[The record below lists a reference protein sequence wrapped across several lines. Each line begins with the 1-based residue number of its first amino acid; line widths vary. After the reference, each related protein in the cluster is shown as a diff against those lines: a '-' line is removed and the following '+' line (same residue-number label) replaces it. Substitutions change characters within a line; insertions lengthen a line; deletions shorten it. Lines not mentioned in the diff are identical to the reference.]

1 MTAFRRQVDEYH
13 PLIPG
18 YTGYIPLRFYRVGTS
33 FGNDSVWCV
42 NTFRDITDR
51 KNDQV
56 AELRHTAATTPQLP
70 PICPNEE
77 ILNVL
82 DDYNY
87 KHHPNVL
94 GPVDTK
100 RSFLEPPIPGWGGFV
115 PRSRVTEFG
124 HGVRYHVMAEN
135 CYRDFKNSLD
145 RVKDPTGKVPTYVH
159 VEMFFLWSWMG
170 WHCPKQVLCI
180 ICFSW
185 TQDSCSKS
193 RWQSWP

>member
-1 MTAFRRQVDEYH
+1 
-13 PLIPG
+13 
-18 YTGYIPLRFYRVGTS
+18 FYRVGTS

-94 GPVDTK
+94 GTVLWTPREASWNHPYQAGVALCLD
-100 RSFLEPPIPGWGGFV
+100 PG
-115 PRSRVTEFG
+115 SQNL
-124 HGVRYHVMAEN
+124 VMEYAII
-135 CYRDFKNSLD
+135 K
-145 RVKDPTGKVPTYVH
+145 KVPVTKDSQQQRFYRP
-159 VEMFFLWSWMG
+159 EGMM
-170 WHCPKQVLCI
+170 PKYTGHIPHERSGLGRTFGN
-180 ICFSW
+180 ICR
-185 TQDSCSKS
+185 SCSVCSHTDKNYGAYLS
-193 RWQSWP
+193 KKRKMEKGQEQIKENKETLIA

>member
-1 MTAFRRQVDEYH
+1 
-13 PLIPG
+13 
-18 YTGYIPLRFYRVGTS
+18 YIPLRFYRVGTS

-94 GPVDTK
+94 DE
-100 RSFLEPPIPGWGGFV
+100 RSGLG
-115 PRSRVTEFG
+115 RTFG
-124 HGVRYHVMAEN
+124 N
-135 CYRDFKNSLD
+135 
-145 RVKDPTGKVPTYVH
+145 
-159 VEMFFLWSWMG
+159 
-170 WHCPKQVLCI
+170 
-180 ICFSW
+180 ICR
-185 TQDSCSKS
+185 SCSVCSHKDKNYGAYLS
-193 RWQSWP
+193 KKHKMEKGQEQIKEHKETLIA